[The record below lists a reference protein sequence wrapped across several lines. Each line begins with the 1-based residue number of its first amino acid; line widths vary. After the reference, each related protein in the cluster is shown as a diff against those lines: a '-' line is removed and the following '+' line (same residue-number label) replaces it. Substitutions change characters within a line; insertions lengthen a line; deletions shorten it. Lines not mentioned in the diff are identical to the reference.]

1 MDTFID
7 KIAQKRNAQ
16 EMIRANMTA
25 EAVKMEQM
33 ENQMREYDALMQEIR
48 QVNLKTATN
57 VSELQE
63 ALKEC
68 ISRLEAAQAQEP
80 LKECISRLEAV
91 QAQEPLKECISRLE
105 AMQEQEALKECISRL
120 EAMQAQEPLKECISR
135 LEAMQEQE
143 EPETLSSQELA
154 QIRELLDEKF
164 KQSDDFLHRENVK
177 VYRNVQAAMTEELSK
192 HTEELKKSQIE
203 NRGSRAVLPIAILIL
218 IGVIADILIKL
229 FAIVIPM

>member
-33 ENQMREYDALMQEIR
+33 ENQMKEYDAIMQEIR
-48 QVNLKTATN
+48 QVNLKTAAN
-57 VSELQE
+57 VSELQK
-63 ALKEC
+63 ALED
-68 ISRLEAAQAQEP
+68 
-80 LKECISRLEAV
+80 
-91 QAQEPLKECISRLE
+91 CISRLE
-105 AMQEQEALKECISRL
+105 AMQAQDALKECISRL
-120 EAMQAQEPLKECISR
+120 EAMQAQDPLKECISR
-135 LEAMQEQE
+135 LEAMQAQE
-143 EPETLSSQELA
+143 EPGTLDSQELA
-154 QIRELLDEKF
+154 QIRELMEEKF

-177 VYRNVQAAMTEELSK
+177 VYRNVQAAVAEELSK
-192 HTEELKKSQIE
+192 QTEELKKSQIE
-203 NRGSRAVLPIAILIL
+203 NRGSRALLPISVLIL

>member
-25 EAVKMEQM
+25 EAAKMEQM
-33 ENQMREYDALMQEIR
+33 ENQMKEYDAIMQEIR
-48 QVNLKTATN
+48 QVNLKTAEN
-57 VSELQE
+57 VAELQG

-68 ISRLEAAQAQEP
+68 VSRLEAIQAQD
-80 LKECISRLEAV
+80 V
-91 QAQEPLKECISRLE
+91 LKECISRLE
-105 AMQEQEALKECISRL
+105 AMQTQDPLKECISRL
-120 EAMQAQEPLKECISR
+120 EAMQAQE
-135 LEAMQEQE
+135 
-143 EPETLSSQELA
+143 EPGTLGSQELA
-154 QIRELLDEKF
+154 QIRELLEEKF

-177 VYRNVQAAMTEELSK
+177 VYRNVQAAVAEELSK
-192 HTEELKKSQIE
+192 QTEELKKSQIE
-203 NRGSRAVLPIAILIL
+203 NRGSRAVLPIAVLIL